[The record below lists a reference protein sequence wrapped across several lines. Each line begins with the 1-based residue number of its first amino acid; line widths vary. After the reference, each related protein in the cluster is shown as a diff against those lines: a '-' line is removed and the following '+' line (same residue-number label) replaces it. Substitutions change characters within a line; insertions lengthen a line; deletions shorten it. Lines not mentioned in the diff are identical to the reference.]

1 MFAVAA
7 PAAFAA
13 AAHADA
19 AAAAAAAID
28 AHGAATR
35 AAEHVKVAA
44 DHDYATAAAFH
55 ANSAC
60 NADTAAADAAT
71 DAAAAAARGDTAAAA
86 QAAESARIAA
96 AFATDAAAKAAKPAA
111 AARSEQW
118 QRYLRSRSV
127 IGIHTIAWM
136 HTENNCLRKFWMKY
150 LLFLVLVAQA
160 ALPILL
166 LLNSL
171 DTFNATSFCDGTA
184 NWISK
189 GVAFAIACIYQVRT
203 SFWWERKYHEPM
215 VKLKQVARNRF
226 GLQVLLVLDGFLASG
241 YEYFV
246 SIFNFFVVF
255 ATPDPQDMV
264 LNALAFEFILEL
276 DDYAKEKYISLYS
289 EDHEDLI
296 QNYESTF
303 EVTYQNLPES
313 RWYFAL
319 LRYATSH
326 VVPSFCLFYFPVCK
340 PKGLCKLPCPF
351 KEMMQASGS

>member
-35 AAEHVKVAA
+35 AAEHAKVAA
-44 DHDYATAAAFH
+44 GHNYATAAAFH

-71 DAAAAAARGDTAAAA
+71 DAAVAAARGDTAAAA

-96 AFATDAAAKAAKPAA
+96 AFATNAAAKAAKPAA

-127 IGIHTIAWM
+127 IGMHTIIWM
-136 HTENNCLRKFWMKY
+136 HTETNWWRKLWMKY
-150 LLFLVLVAQA
+150 LLALVLVAQA
-160 ALPILL
+160 FLPILL
-166 LLNSL
+166 LLISL

-203 SFWWERKYHEPM
+203 SFWWERKYNEPT
-215 VKLKQVARNRF
+215 VELKEVARKHFWIKVFRF
-226 GLQVLLVLDGFLASG
+226 LDGFMASG
-241 YEYFV
+241 YEYIVFY
-246 SIFNFFVVF
+246 INFCVVF
-255 ATPDPQDMV
+255 VTPDPQDMV
-264 LNALAFEFILEL
+264 LNALAFEFIREL
-276 DDYAKEKYISLYS
+276 DDFAKDKYISLYAS
-289 EDHEDLI
+289 EHEDLI
-296 QNYESTF
+296 DIYESTF
-303 EVTYQNLPES
+303 EVTNQNLGES
-313 RWYFAL
+313 HWYFTL

-326 VVPSFCLFYFPVCK
+326 VVPSLCLIYFPLCK
-340 PKGLCKLPCPF
+340 SKGLCKLPCTF
-351 KEMMQASGS
+351 EEMMQVSGS